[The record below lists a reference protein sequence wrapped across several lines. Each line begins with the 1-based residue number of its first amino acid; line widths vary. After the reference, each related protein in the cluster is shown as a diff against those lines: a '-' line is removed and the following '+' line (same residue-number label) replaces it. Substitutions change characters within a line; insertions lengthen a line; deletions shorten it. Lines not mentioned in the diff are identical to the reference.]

1 MTLFYRIFRSIV
13 VTMIMLVIVVP
24 LVVYVLL
31 TLTPVQ
37 NSLKSTTE
45 QELSRLLDSH
55 VTIKSLGISPFN
67 RVVLREIAVTDNK
80 SDTLMKV
87 HRLGAGINLS
97 SLMRGNRIVVD
108 YAELTEIDLRLKR
121 DSANA
126 PLNIDHVIR
135 ALSKKDDK
143 KKPKPFDIAV
153 NTVVIRKTSVKYDV
167 LSEPAC
173 EGKFDKNHIS
183 VSDFRADISL
193 PKLKNNDFTID
204 INRIAAV
211 EKSGLAINDFHGRFT
226 ISADSIAWESMALS
240 LPRTSLEFENTRLAL
255 TDGLGSIKESL
266 GENTLNIGIKE
277 GSHINPADLAPLCPA
292 LSAIDTDVA
301 LRMNVNGNLKH
312 AEVNGLEI
320 SAPERHVILMMSG
333 NVKNATSPDSLEI
346 DFPLLSL
353 KASGNDIA
361 AVMSEITKLTPKA
374 ESIIRNTGLL
384 TFNGHVKG
392 NMRNADIMAKVVTNP
407 GSFDISGHARR
418 HTLKSP
424 FTVNAEIS
432 TNQFNLG
439 ALLDN
444 PHFSTMS
451 LLAKANG
458 TLNGINSKG
467 TFETILTDA
476 EINGYRYADAI
487 VSGGIEDG
495 KINASFNLSDPLAA
509 VSINVKGDIS
519 EDTPEFQATAHF
531 ADVNFHGINLI
542 KRYEGYKL
550 GATVTANV
558 RGKNPDLASGFVKI
572 SNLDFKSETGDPL
585 IMKEMLLTIESDSL
599 PAEIRLRSDFVDAD
613 IRGSYSFKTIMP
625 DIKEILAQSFPV
637 FFENDSYP
645 RIASTDRINDF
656 TLHTEIKYDEGLNRF
671 LRLPVN
677 IIYPINI
684 DGAVDHAS
692 ESMRLSID
700 APYLQNKD
708 KLIEGTSLKF
718 STDSLSRTAT
728 LAATT
733 KTPTAN
739 GLMTINIGC
748 DGSQNRMDSDIAWV
762 IDRKR
767 TYKGNIN
774 LSTLFA
780 KDNENNPIIDLS
792 INPSDLVFN
801 DTTWHINPSNILA
814 SNKYLEVNGFDV
826 RHDNQYVTMNGS
838 VNSEDTDSITL
849 DLKNVNLDYIFE
861 SLGIDKAMLGGDA
874 TGTFYISQIFSPEP
888 RMLTD
893 RLFVKNIS
901 YNKVVFGD
909 AVIKSH
915 WDNETRGITLDAV
928 IDQPNGLTS
937 KINGAI
943 YPMNESL
950 DLTFNAQKINVA
962 FLKPYMSAFTSD
974 VSGLASGR
982 AHLFGTFKYI
992 DLEGE
997 VYAED
1002 LKLKLDFTNTVYS
1015 CTDSVI
1021 MTPGKINLKNITL
1034 YDVNGKT
1041 ALLNGTV
1048 THKFFKEPSF
1058 DFSITRA
1065 YDFLSYNTNS
1075 NMNPDWYGTI
1085 YGSGSVFVK
1094 GEPGTVDITVDMTTA
1109 PKSVFTFVLNDR
1121 EDANEYSFIT
1131 FRDRDKLL
1139 MKDSTDYLDP
1149 TPLLVR
1155 RLKERMKHNEEDN
1168 PSVYKMDL
1176 QIGVTPEATLYLV
1189 MDPVGGDRI
1198 KANGAGNLRMTYES
1212 ADEDLRMYGKYTLDR
1227 GDYNFTLQDIIIKDF
1242 SIKPGSQ
1249 ISFQGDPYAAQL
1261 NISAIYQVNANLSD
1275 LDESFLQD
1283 KDLNRTNVPVHA
1295 LLLVSGDIRQPEINF
1310 DLEFPTLTSDTY
1322 RKVKSI
1328 VSTED
1333 MMNRQIIYL
1342 LALNRFYTPDYMGAT
1357 TKGNELVSVASS
1369 TISSQLSNML
1379 GQLSDNW
1386 SIAPNF
1392 RSDRGDFS
1400 DMEVDLALSSN
1411 LLNNRL
1417 LFNGNFGYRDK
1428 TLNTNQ
1434 FIGDFDLEYLLN
1446 QSGTVRLKAYNRY
1459 NDQNYYVKTA
1469 TTTQG
1474 VGVVLKRDFD
1484 NIFSFLKPISR
1495 YLRQRKNKTQPNL
1508 ITIPKTEPE
1517 KKPADNAAPTD
1528 SEDFIKLTPKKEN
1541 GNN

>member
-13 VTMIMLVIVVP
+13 VTMIMLIIVVP
-24 LVVYVLL
+24 LLVYVLL
-31 TLTPVQ
+31 TLTPIQ

-45 QELSRLLDSH
+45 QELSRLLDSN
-55 VTIKSLGISPFN
+55 VTIKTLSIAPFN
-67 RVVLREIAVTDNK
+67 RVVLRNITVTDNE

-97 SLMRGNRIVVD
+97 SLMRGDRIVVD
-108 YAELTEIDLRLKR
+108 YAELTGIDLRLER
-121 DSANA
+121 DSIGA
-126 PLNIDHVIR
+126 PLNIDHVIK
-135 ALSKKDDK
+135 ALSKKDDSK
-143 KKPKPFDIAV
+143 EPKPFDIAV

-167 LSEPAC
+167 LSEPKA
-173 EGKFDKNHIS
+173 ENGFDKNHIS
-183 VSDFRADISL
+183 VNDLRADISL
-193 PKLKNNDFTID
+193 PRLKNNSFLAD
-204 INRIAAV
+204 INRIAAT
-211 EKSGLAINDFHGRFT
+211 ENSGLAINDFHGRFT
-226 ISADSIAWESMALS
+226 ISADSISWEDMALS
-240 LPRTSLEFENTRLAL
+240 LPRTSLEFENTSLAL
-255 TDGLGSIKESL
+255 TNGLNSLKESL
-266 GENTLNIGIKE
+266 KNNLLTTGIKE
-277 GSHINPADLAPLCPA
+277 GSIINPADLAPLFPT
-292 LSAIDTDVA
+292 LSTLDTEVS
-301 LRMNVNGNLKH
+301 LRLNMHGNLKH
-312 AEVNGLEI
+312 AEIKGLEVK
-320 SAPERHVILMMSG
+320 APEKHVILMVAG
-333 NVKNATSPDSLEI
+333 NITNADNPDSLEV
-346 DFPLLSL
+346 DFPLLSV

-361 AVMSEITKLTPKA
+361 KVVSEITSLSSRNEK
-374 ESIIRNTGLL
+374 IIKNTGLF

-392 NMRNADIMAKVVTNP
+392 NLRNANIQAKVITTP
-407 GSFDISGHARR
+407 GSFDISGHVKRYS
-418 HTLKSP
+418 LKSP

-432 TNQFNLG
+432 TNMFDLG

-451 LLAKANG
+451 LKAKANG
-458 TLNGINSKG
+458 TINGIHSNGS
-467 TFETILTDA
+467 FETILTDA

-487 VSGGIEDG
+487 LSGAINDG
-495 KINASFNLSDPLAA
+495 KINASFNLSDPQAA
-509 VSINVKGDIS
+509 VSIGIKGDVSS
-519 EDTPEFQATAHF
+519 ENPELQAVAHL
-531 ADVNFHGINLI
+531 ADVDFYGINLI
-542 KRYEGYKL
+542 KKYEGYKL
-550 GATVTANV
+550 GATVTASV
-558 RGKNPDLASGFVKI
+558 KGKNPDLASGFVKI

-585 IMKEMLLTIESDSL
+585 LMKELLLTIESDSL
-599 PAEIRLRSDFVDAD
+599 PAEIKLRSDFADAD
-613 IRGSYSFKTIMP
+613 IRGSYSFKTIIP
-625 DIKEILAQSFPV
+625 DVKEILAQSFPV

-645 RIASTDRINDF
+645 RINPTDRINDF
-656 TLHTEIKYDEGLNRF
+656 TLHSEIKYDEGLNRF
-671 LRLPVN
+671 LKLPVN
-677 IIYPINI
+677 IIYPITI
-684 DGAVDHAS
+684 DGAVDHK
-692 ESMRLSID
+692 SMSMKLSAD

-728 LAATT
+728 MAATT
-733 KTPTAN
+733 KAPTAN
-739 GLMTINIGC
+739 GQMTINIGC
-748 DGSQNRMDSDIAWV
+748 DGSQNRLDSDIAWN
-762 IDRKR
+762 IYRKR
-767 TYKGNIN
+767 TYKGNLS

-780 KDNENNPIIDLS
+780 KDNEGNPITDLT
-792 INPSDLVFN
+792 INPSNLVFN
-801 DTTWHINPSNILA
+801 DTTWNVNKSNILV
-814 SNKYLEVNGFDV
+814 SNNYLKVNDFDV
-826 RHDNQYVTMNGS
+826 RRDNQYVTMNGS
-838 VNSEDTDSITL
+838 VTSEDTDSITL

-874 TGTFYISQIFSPEP
+874 TGTFYISQVFSPEP

-893 RLFVKNIS
+893 RLSVKNIS

-943 YPMNESL
+943 YPMSESL

-1015 CTDSVI
+1015 CSDSVI

-1034 YDVNGKT
+1034 YDIYGKT

-1094 GEPGTVDITVDMTTA
+1094 GEPGIVDITVDMTTA

-1121 EDANEYSFIT
+1121 EDADEYSFII

-1139 MKDSTDYLDP
+1139 MNDSIDLLDP

-1155 RLKERMKHNEEDN
+1155 RLKERMKHNEEDS

-1261 NISAIYQVNANLSD
+1261 DISAIYQVNANLSD

-1379 GQLSDNW
+1379 GQLSENW

-1484 NIFSFLKPISR
+1484 NVFSFLKPISR
-1495 YLRQRKNKTQPNL
+1495 YLRQRKDKKQPNI
-1508 ITIPKTEPE
+1508 ITLPKSEPKE
-1517 KKPADNAAPTD
+1517 KQKDNETTVEG
-1528 SEDFIKLTPKKEN
+1528 EDFIILTPKKEN